1 MRSPIKAFVYKN
13 AGKIG
18 IIKLHLLVIY
28 GVVPSIYSKKQ
39 SNDKFGHIF
48 ETSIWAQAG
57 IETFAFYCLTPTG
70 LQHLST

>member
-39 SNDKFGHIF
+39 MTNLDISLKHQFGHK
-48 ETSIWAQAG
+48 QG
-57 IETFAFYCLTPTG
+57 
-70 LQHLST
+70 